1 MLADIQ
7 DAPVTIWMQ
16 RWDLL
21 VFFLFLGWHKMQ
33 CDWWN
38 FNPVLSLMLSLHLFL
53 LSSFTFVSCC
63 APQNGFYKVIWSSN
77 MAVPIFLFFDC
88 CKEDIFLSYVDLD
101 EVREKKCILRKQKPP
116 GNGCLLLSLS
126 PLILF
131 IPLRLFPSFIHI
143 YHIPSLI
150 LFCFHFWQIKHFD
163 NENTF
168 PNWMDWVNCILR
180 KKRLGSR
187 TENCTKPDKENYSFI
202 V

>member
-1 MLADIQ
+1 
-7 DAPVTIWMQ
+7 
-16 RWDLL
+16 
-21 VFFLFLGWHKMQ
+21 MQ

-143 YHIPSLI
+143 SHSLTHSV
-150 LFCFHFWQIKHFD
+150 LFPFLTDKEFWQWEYLSQLDGLSKLHIEEKATWFS
-163 NENTF
+163 
-168 PNWMDWVNCILR
+168 NWELHQTW
-180 KKRLGSR
+180 
-187 TENCTKPDKENYSFI
+187 
-202 V
+202 